1 MASTNGNGTWSAQLR
16 RMVLAGVGAV
26 SLAKDEVQSFVEKAV
41 ERGEIAEKDGRSILK
56 DLVNRQRKNLKE
68 GASKLENGLDGRLER
83 ILGRMRI
90 ATKGDIQ
97 TLTAKVEALASKVE
111 KKGRK

>member
-1 MASTNGNGTWSAQLR
+1 MANTNGNGTWSSQLR

-26 SLAKDEVQSFVEKAV
+26 SLAKEEVQSFVEKAV
-41 ERGEIAEKDGRSILK
+41 ERGEMAEKDGKSILK
-56 DLVNRQRKNLKE
+56 DLVAKQKKNVKE
-68 GASKLENGLDGRLER
+68 GATKLEHGLDGRLER
-83 ILGRMRI
+83 LLGRMRI

-97 TLTAKVEALASKVE
+97 NLTEKVEALASKVE

>member
-1 MASTNGNGTWSAQLR
+1 MSSTNGQRTWSAQLR
-16 RMVLAGVGAV
+16 RMILAGIGAV

-41 ERGEIAEKDGRSILK
+41 ERGELAEKDGKSILK
-56 DLVNRQRKNLKE
+56 DLVAKQTKNLKE
-68 GASKLENGLDGRLER
+68 GASKLEHGLDGRLEKL
-83 ILGRMRI
+83 LGRMRI

-97 TLTAKVEALASKVE
+97 TLTEKVEALASKIE